1 MSDKAKSYR
10 VVGID
15 LDIDGERVPEGSEIE
30 LVAEPP
36 RKLARWLELLRTVE
50 PATPAKSADPI
61 KPAELAIPA
70 KPSKPAKPADP
81 AKAETPAKDA
91 PPAGEN
97 QDGEGGEKKTDDN
110 AEETKA

>member
-1 MSDKAKSYR
+1 MSDKAKAYR

-36 RKLARWLELLRTVE
+36 RKLARWLEPLEPVE
-50 PATPAKSADPI
+50 QAKPAKPAKSS
-61 KPAELAIPA
+61 
-70 KPSKPAKPADP
+70 KPSKPADP
-81 AKAETPAKDA
+81 AKPETPAKDA
-91 PPAGEN
+91 QPTGEN
-97 QDGEGGEKKTDDN
+97 QGNEGDDKKAGEK